1 MNPLPTPTLQDLRWK
16 FLQSASNGTP
26 FPSQT
31 IQVATIAELESAAAD
46 MLQTQK
52 ALRDKN
58 KDAKFGGAEGKYVQ
72 LSHYGYALRVT
83 LEKVAK
89 HTRTT
94 ATSRNAF
101 HSQDFSTQAAQVA
114 GCIFDHS
121 EGDITRAEIA
131 DRLGIQEGRVSAR
144 VFALLKEYKDGG
156 YTAPSG
162 NYRLIL
168 TVPRLSRCP
177 GASDKLN
184 EAMRFESVKQP
195 ADEGAQFEMNF

>member
-1 MNPLPTPTLQDLRWK
+1 MNPQPTLALQDLLTR
-16 FLQSASNGTP
+16 FTMCAHHGNA

-31 IQVATIAELESAAAD
+31 IPVATLQELESAAAE

-52 ALRDKN
+52 ALRENN
-58 KDAKFGGAEGKYVQ
+58 KEVKFGGSEGKYVQ
-72 LSHYGYALRVT
+72 LSYDGYILRVT
-83 LEKVAK
+83 LAKVAK
-89 HTRTT
+89 HTNVTE
-94 ATSRNAF
+94 TSRNAY

-156 YTAPSG
+156 YTDKSG

-195 ADEGAQFEMNF
+195 ADAVQTSLFE